1 MVLLS
6 CRYPFYWC
14 RVRLKKNKKNKKKIE
29 NTKLKQKINND
40 RFLLRFYNKILQF
53 YNAFDA
59 ISVQLIFSMLGA

>member
-14 RVRLKKNKKNKKKIE
+14 RVQMKKNKKNKKKIE

-40 RFLLRFYNKILQF
+40 RFLLRFYNT
-53 YNAFDA
+53 AFDA
-59 ISVQLIFSMLGA
+59 ISVQLIFSMSGALL